1 MAVVIRVKRG
11 TTTQWNNSTTP
22 LSPGE
27 LGYDL
32 TSKVIKIGDGTT
44 LWNNLNPLNKFEIDE
59 ISQDAIYSALTNF
72 VSTGENVTVEYNDA
86 ENFIRLDTG
95 PNVVL
100 VSDLATAITEANEYT
115 DLAVAGLGNSIDG
128 QYIPVSAV
136 GNLNG
141 VAPLDADSLIP
152 DQYIPAGIARDSEI
166 ITSYNDLSDKPN
178 IALGAVKWT
187 ANHYLLPGGENT
199 RYLAGDI
206 VWDGGNIYVA
216 NYDNESLPTTNT
228 LYWSSL
234 GPGKRLNIDGRD
246 IPNILWDNIGN
257 KPTLFDGNY
266 NSLTNLPTLFNGDYD
281 NLFNTPTL
289 FSGSYTDLTDKPTLF
304 DGDYESL
311 TNLPSLFSGSYTDLT
326 NKPTL
331 FSGSY
336 NDLTDK
342 PTIPDLTGYATETYV
357 NTAVSNLV
365 DSAPETLNTLNE
377 LAAALGDDAN
387 YATTI
392 STALGN
398 KLDSS
403 TASSTYLTQSNASST
418 YLTQANASSTYLTQS
433 NASSTYAPKASPT
446 FTGTVSGITAS
457 MVGLGNVNNTSDA
470 NKPVSTATQT
480 ALDLKLNITE
490 PSVDYYITNA
500 GMGSYTV
507 NGVSNGLIFFEKGKK
522 YRIHINAPG
531 HPFWIQTV
539 SGAYSAGNVY
549 STGIT
554 NGGAQVGHILV
565 ELPQNAPDDLYY
577 VCQYHPSMQ
586 GSISVQS
593 NNTITINSKSSD
605 YTILPVDSGKLI
617 EMSAG
622 GTVTITDSASFPIG
636 YSVDILQTGS
646 SQVTIAGNGF
656 TPNATPGLKL
666 RTQWSSATLIKRALN
681 SWVILGDLSA

>member
-1 MAVVIRVKRG
+1 MPKIRIKRG
-11 TTTQWNNSTTP
+11 TTAQWDSSTTP
-22 LSPGE
+22 LLGGE
-27 LGYDL
+27 LGYDTVL
-32 TSKVIKIGDGTT
+32 KTIKIGDGTT
-44 LWNNLNPLNKFEIDE
+44 LWNSLLPLNKFEIDE

-72 VSTGENVTVEYNDA
+72 ISTGSNIVVTYNDE
-86 ENFIRLDTG
+86 ENYIVIDTG

-100 VSDLATAITEANEYT
+100 TSDLSTAIQSANDYT
-115 DLAVAGLGNSIDG
+115 DTAVAGLGNSIDG
-128 QYIPVSAV
+128 QYVPVGDV
-136 GNLNG
+136 GNVDG
-141 VAPLDADSLIP
+141 VAPLDENALIP
-152 DQYIPAGIARDSEI
+152 DSYIPSNIARDSEI
-166 ITSYNDLSDKPN
+166 VTSYNNLTDKPN

-228 LYWSSL
+228 QYWTNI
-234 GPGKRLNIDGRD
+234 GAGNRLNIDGRD
-246 IPNILWDNIGN
+246 IPNILWENIGN

-266 NSLTNLPTLFNGDYD
+266 TSLTNLPTLFNGDYD

-304 DGDYESL
+304 DGNYESL
-311 TNLPSLFSGSYTDLT
+311 TNLPSLFSGSYIDLT

-357 NTAVSNLV
+357 STAVSNLV
-365 DSAPETLNTLNE
+365 DTAPETLNTLNE
-377 LAAALGDDAN
+377 LAAAINDDASF
-387 YATTI
+387 ASTVTT
-392 STALGN
+392 SLGN

-403 TASSTYLTQSNASST
+403 TAAT
-418 YLTQANASSTYLTQS
+418 
-433 NASSTYAPKASPT
+433 TYAPISSPT

-457 MVGLGNVNNTSDA
+457 MVGLGNVDNTSDV

-480 ALDLKLNITE
+480 ALDLKLDLSS
-490 PSVDYYITNA
+490 PSVDYYITNS
-500 GMGSYTV
+500 GSGAYIV
-507 NGVSNGLIFFEKGKK
+507 NGVSNGLITFEKGKK
-522 YRIHINAPG
+522 YRIHINASG

-554 NGGAQVGHILV
+554 NGGAQVGYILV

-577 VCQYHPSMQ
+577 VCQYHSSMQ

-593 NNTITINSKSSD
+593 QNTITINSKSSS

-622 GTVTITDSASFPIG
+622 GTLTITDSSSFPVG
-636 YSVDILQTGS
+636 YSVDVLQTGS
-646 SQVTIAGNGF
+646 SQVTIAGDGF

-681 SWVILGDLSA
+681 SWVVLGDLSA